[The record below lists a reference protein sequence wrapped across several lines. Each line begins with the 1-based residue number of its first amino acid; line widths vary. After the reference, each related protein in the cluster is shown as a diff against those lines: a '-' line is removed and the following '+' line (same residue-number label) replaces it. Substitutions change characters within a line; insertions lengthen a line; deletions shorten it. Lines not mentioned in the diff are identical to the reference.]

1 MKLASRLA
9 AYQTNSLDGVL
20 AARDAQTI
28 AFAGGYPDPALF
40 PQADLARAWSQSASA
55 TTLQYAGPSGD
66 RPLRAQLAQ
75 RMSQDSIPCTPAD
88 VMLTQGAQQALD
100 LTAKL
105 LLDPGDGLVVEGP
118 TYIGALSAFDAYQP
132 TYYEV
137 PVQADGLDLTALQQV
152 LASHKVKL
160 IYTVPDFQNP
170 TGTVMSLAK
179 RRALVALAN
188 RYDVVIVEDA
198 PYRELRYQ
206 GVQLPPIKA
215 FDTQDRVVFVS
226 SFSKILAPSLR
237 LGWLVAGPRL
247 MAPLRALKGGC
258 DLETSGLTT
267 AAVAAYLQ
275 NHDLDRHI
283 ARLRA
288 VYSAKLARMHTALTR
303 ALPEGFAVTRPDG
316 GFFLWLTGPAD
327 FDAMAFA
334 QGPLRAANVTVIPGS
349 GLSPF
354 GHFHNAARLS
364 FTGASLDEID
374 RGCARLCAALA
385 QAERPARAAAR

>member
-1 MKLASRLA
+1 MKLAARLE
-9 AYQTNSLDGVL
+9 AYQTNGLDGVL
-20 AARDAQTI
+20 AAKDAQTI

-40 PQADLARAWSQSASA
+40 PQAELAAAWAQSASE
-55 TTLQYAGPSGD
+55 TTLQYAGPTGD
-66 RPLRAQLAQ
+66 LALRRQLAQ
-75 RMSQDSIPCTPAD
+75 RMSQDAVACTESD
-88 VMLTQGAQQALD
+88 LMLTQGAQQALD
-100 LTAKL
+100 LMAKL

-137 PVQADGLDLTALQQV
+137 PVQRDGMDLTALQQV
-152 LASHKVKL
+152 LATRKVKM

-188 RYDVVIVEDA
+188 RYDVVILEDA
-198 PYRELRYQ
+198 PYRQLRYR

-215 FDTQDRVVFVS
+215 FDTEDRVVFVS

-237 LGWLVAGPRL
+237 LGWLVASPSL

-275 NHDLDRHI
+275 RNDLDRHI
-283 ARLRA
+283 ARLRE
-288 VYSAKLARMHTALTR
+288 VYSAKMARMYTDLAA
-303 ALPEGFAVTRPDG
+303 ALPAGFTLTHPEG
-316 GFFLWLTGPAD
+316 GFFLWLTAPQG
-327 FDAMAFA
+327 FDMMAFA
-334 QGPLRAANVTVIPGS
+334 QGPLRDANVTVVPGS

-354 GHFHNAARLS
+354 GHFQNAARLS

-374 RGCARLCAALA
+374 RGCQRLCAALTAAGQPA
-385 QAERPARAAAR
+385 QLAAR